1 MSSPVFVLAAH
12 DASPSRTSEDSNGG
26 PLLPYATSPQSAAD
40 ESALRAKDPLPHGY
54 FANNPQ
60 IIGLPA
66 HPTSSNDPSL
76 IAQPRS
82 TGACYTLHDLLRLQK
97 SPLIAPPDGMP
108 SLKDWFGCARIF
120 ILHPIPR

>member
-1 MSSPVFVLAAH
+1 MSSPVVVLAAH

-26 PLLPYATSPQSAAD
+26 PFLPCASSPQSADD

-60 IIGLPA
+60 IVGAPA

-76 IAQPRS
+76 TAQPRS
-82 TGACYTLHDLLRLQK
+82 LGAYYTLHDLLRLQK
-97 SPLIAPPDGMP
+97 SPFIAPPDGMP
-108 SLKDWFGCARIF
+108 SLKDWFGYARILD
-120 ILHPIPR
+120 LHLIAC